1 MSSIIFQRSGVI
13 DVSSFE
19 RTSRESFPALKGILL
34 IDAPREALSNYG
46 EAVQFKTLSVRSAG
60 TGEQSPGDHSSFD
73 FQEAGGTLT
82 AHSGF
87 SRGPTSNRGEH
98 YL

>member
-34 IDAPREALSNYG
+34 IDAPSEARSNYG
-46 EAVQFKTLSVRSAG
+46 EAVQFKARSG
-60 TGEQSPGDHSSFD
+60 
-73 FQEAGGTLT
+73 
-82 AHSGF
+82 
-87 SRGPTSNRGEH
+87 
-98 YL
+98 

>member
-34 IDAPREALSNYG
+34 IDAPREARSNYG
-46 EAVQFKTLSVRSAG
+46 EAVQFKTLFVVSGAEAVGKSAA
-60 TGEQSPGDHSSFD
+60 FI
-73 FQEAGGTLT
+73 
-82 AHSGF
+82 
-87 SRGPTSNRGEH
+87 
-98 YL
+98 

>member
-34 IDAPREALSNYG
+34 IDAPRETRSNYG
-46 EAVQFKTLSVRSAG
+46 EAVQLTTLFAVSAASV
-60 TGEQSPGDHSSFD
+60 
-73 FQEAGGTLT
+73 AGGRAFAILT
-82 AHSGF
+82 SMTKLLSEVMRQITELPEKRQVQRESF
-87 SRGPTSNRGEH
+87 
-98 YL
+98 

>member
-19 RTSRESFPALKGILL
+19 RTNRESFPALKGILL

-46 EAVQFKTLSVRSAG
+46 EAVQLCAQHVRLLGGGSPLSSLMEVKD
-60 TGEQSPGDHSSFD
+60 E
-73 FQEAGGTLT
+73 
-82 AHSGF
+82 
-87 SRGPTSNRGEH
+87 
-98 YL
+98 